1 MSLPAR
7 HHTVESTVAY
17 YDIGEVKHEFDG
29 SGNHCLSFKDKV
41 GVWAGYG
48 DIAKLTVNGVTF
60 GATTEYYWP
69 DMPEIFVIHSLLEHR
84 VDVHAE
90 PTPPQPKKITV
101 KRVDTCGGTS

>member
-17 YDIGEVKHEFDG
+17 YDIGEVKHEFDS

-48 DIAKLTVNGVTF
+48 DNSSFIL
-60 GATTEYYWP
+60 
-69 DMPEIFVIHSLLEHR
+69 
-84 VDVHAE
+84 
-90 PTPPQPKKITV
+90 
-101 KRVDTCGGTS
+101 C